1 MFALRMLIALGE
13 EIWICQFP
21 IKVPKLEDE
30 NWEILGVISH
40 GGNRLETEPLRF
52 SLILLERP
60 VCGARISRGSP
71 MLGLDKW
78 DQMSYVAGMSVS
90 LN

>member
-1 MFALRMLIALGE
+1 MSSRGQKIRVSSETAPQGLGRIASIPLLPAESPMFALRMLIALGE

-52 SLILLERP
+52 
-60 VCGARISRGSP
+60 
-71 MLGLDKW
+71 
-78 DQMSYVAGMSVS
+78 
-90 LN
+90 

>member
-21 IKVPKLEDE
+21 IKVPKLKEE

-40 GGNRLETEPLRF
+40 GGNRLETELLRF
-52 SLILLERP
+52 ALIPLERP
-60 VCGARISRGSP
+60 VCGARISQGSP
-71 MLGLDKW
+71 MLGFDKW
-78 DQMSYVAGMSVS
+78 G
-90 LN
+90 